1 MDVSQVSLF
10 LLWCAAV
17 NYGVLLLSF
26 LGFVWAGE
34 PMYRLHHRWFEL
46 SKNQFDAFAY
56 AFFGLYKLAI
66 WALMLVPGLVSS
78 SLR

>member
-26 LGFVWAGE
+26 LGFV
-34 PMYRLHHRWFEL
+34 
-46 SKNQFDAFAY
+46 
-56 AFFGLYKLAI
+56 
-66 WALMLVPGLVSS
+66 
-78 SLR
+78 

>member
-1 MDVSQVSLF
+1 
-10 LLWCAAV
+10 
-17 NYGVLLLSF
+17 
-26 LGFVWAGE
+26 
-34 PMYRLHHRWFEL
+34 MYRLHHRWFEL

-66 WALMLVPGLVSS
+66 WALMLVPGLVLS